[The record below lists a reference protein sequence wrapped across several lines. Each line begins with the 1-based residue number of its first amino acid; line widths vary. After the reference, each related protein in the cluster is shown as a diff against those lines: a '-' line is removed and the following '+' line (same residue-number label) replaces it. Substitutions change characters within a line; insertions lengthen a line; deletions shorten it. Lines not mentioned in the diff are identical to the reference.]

1 MKFPKIQAQ
10 LLFLGI
16 CMMLMN
22 VGSRYIIDEF
32 SQKEEEYQRN
42 IFLRRVAIF
51 AVCYM
56 GTRDLVHAL
65 LLTAGFVVMAMG
77 ISRTHPNEGF
87 VEGETPPPIGQ
98 LPSMPKKGG
107 GPPPNTLGLSSKT
120 PSMPFQE
127 ENGPA
132 PVK

>member
-22 VGSRYIIDEF
+22 VGSRYIVDEF
-32 SQKEEEYQRN
+32 SQKEEEYSRN

-87 VEGETPPPIGQ
+87 AGNEDTKKSSMHDSSPP
-98 LPSMPKKGG
+98 LR
-107 GPPPNTLGLSSKT
+107 
-120 PSMPFQE
+120 
-127 ENGPA
+127 
-132 PVK
+132 

>member
-1 MKFPKIQAQ
+1 MQFPKIQAQ

-22 VGSRYIIDEF
+22 VGSRYIVDEF

-77 ISRTHPNEGF
+77 ISRTHPHEGF
-87 VEGETPPPIGQ
+87 DGKPKNLSPMHDSAPALDQKTDTSPPT
-98 LPSMPKKGG
+98 K
-107 GPPPNTLGLSSKT
+107 
-120 PSMPFQE
+120 
-127 ENGPA
+127 
-132 PVK
+132 

>member
-32 SQKEEEYQRN
+32 SQKEEDYKRN

-87 VEGETPPPIGQ
+87 AAKTGDLTSEQRDTGNYKPQDIPKLETRGKI
-98 LPSMPKKGG
+98 
-107 GPPPNTLGLSSKT
+107 
-120 PSMPFQE
+120 PFQ
-127 ENGPA
+127 
-132 PVK
+132 

>member
-1 MKFPKIQAQ
+1 MQFPKIQAQ

-77 ISRTHPNEGF
+77 ISRTHPSEGF
-87 VEGETPPPIGQ
+87 KAPTTNDPPELVGTP
-98 LPSMPKKGG
+98 GG
-107 GPPPNTLGLSSKT
+107 KRTSNEYDVRS
-120 PSMPFQE
+120 F
-127 ENGPA
+127 A
-132 PVK
+132 PTKPTS

>member
-32 SQKEEEYQRN
+32 SQKEEDYKRN

-87 VEGETPPPIGQ
+87 ETPPAKIGDLTSEYKKVSTFGVEPIKTA
-98 LPSMPKKGG
+98 SMGG
-107 GPPPNTLGLSSKT
+107 FGKTNPN
-120 PSMPFQE
+120 Q
-127 ENGPA
+127 
-132 PVK
+132 

>member
-1 MKFPKIQAQ
+1 MQFPKIQAQ

-56 GTRDLVHAL
+56 GTRDLIHAL

-77 ISRTHPNEGF
+77 ISRSHPSEGF
-87 VEGETPPPIGQ
+87 AATTPDGA
-98 LPSMPKKGG
+98 SVGKRTSNENDVRSFAAPK
-107 GPPPNTLGLSSKT
+107 TTS
-120 PSMPFQE
+120 
-127 ENGPA
+127 
-132 PVK
+132 

>member
-1 MKFPKIQAQ
+1 MQFPKIQAQ

-65 LLTAGFVVMAMG
+65 LLTAGFVVLAMG
-77 ISRTHPNEGF
+77 ISRTRPNEGF
-87 VEGETPPPIGQ
+87 TAKTGDLTSEQRDTGGYKPQDISKSETRGKI
-98 LPSMPKKGG
+98 
-107 GPPPNTLGLSSKT
+107 
-120 PSMPFQE
+120 PFQ
-127 ENGPA
+127 
-132 PVK
+132 

>member
-32 SQKEEEYQRN
+32 SQKEEDYKRN

-87 VEGETPPPIGQ
+87 EAPPAKIGDLTSEQ
-98 LPSMPKKGG
+98 RDKGNPLKMDELKTKG
-107 GPPPNTLGLSSKT
+107 TLAFSKT
-120 PSMPFQE
+120 NPNQ
-127 ENGPA
+127 
-132 PVK
+132 

>member
-1 MKFPKIQAQ
+1 MQLPKIQAQ

-22 VGSRYIIDEF
+22 VGSRYIVDEF
-32 SQKEEEYQRN
+32 SQNEEEYSRN

-77 ISRTHPNEGF
+77 ISRTRPNEGF
-87 VEGETPPPIGQ
+87 AATGELTAEQ
-98 LPSMPKKGG
+98 KDKGG
-107 GPPPNTLGLSSKT
+107 YKPQDIPKLETKGKI
-120 PSMPFQE
+120 PFQ
-127 ENGPA
+127 
-132 PVK
+132 

>member
-87 VEGETPPPIGQ
+87 ETPPLDKLKPSGHAIG
-98 LPSMPKKGG
+98 
-107 GPPPNTLGLSSKT
+107 TLSSNSGSEFIT
-120 PSMPFQE
+120 PRQNE
-127 ENGPA
+127 PA

>member
-1 MKFPKIQAQ
+1 MKLPKIQPQ
-10 LLFLGI
+10 ILFLGV

-22 VGSRYIIDEF
+22 VGSRYIVDEF
-32 SQKEEEYQRN
+32 STKAEEYQRN

-65 LLTAGFVVMAMG
+65 LLTAGFVVLAMG

-87 VEGETPPPIGQ
+87 SGSSDKSKKS
-98 LPSMPKKGG
+98 SMHDDAAPLFLDKNGNDNTQKK
-107 GPPPNTLGLSSKT
+107 
-120 PSMPFQE
+120 
-127 ENGPA
+127 
-132 PVK
+132 

>member
-1 MKFPKIQAQ
+1 MQFPKIQAQ

-42 IFLRRVAIF
+42 VFIRRVAIF

-77 ISRTHPNEGF
+77 ISRSHPSEGF
-87 VEGETPPPIGQ
+87 NGAAENPKNLSSMHDSAPALDQKTETPPPT
-98 LPSMPKKGG
+98 K
-107 GPPPNTLGLSSKT
+107 
-120 PSMPFQE
+120 
-127 ENGPA
+127 
-132 PVK
+132 

>member
-1 MKFPKIQAQ
+1 MQLPKIQAQ

-32 SQKEEEYQRN
+32 SQNEEEYSRN

-87 VEGETPPPIGQ
+87 AATGELTAEQ
-98 LPSMPKKGG
+98 KDKGG
-107 GPPPNTLGLSSKT
+107 YKPETKGKI
-120 PSMPFQE
+120 PFQ
-127 ENGPA
+127 
-132 PVK
+132 